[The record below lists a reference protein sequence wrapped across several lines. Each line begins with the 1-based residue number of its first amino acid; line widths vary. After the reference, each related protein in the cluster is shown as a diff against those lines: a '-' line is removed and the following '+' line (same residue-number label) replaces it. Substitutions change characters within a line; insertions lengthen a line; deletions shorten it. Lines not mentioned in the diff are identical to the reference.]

1 MIDARMKS
9 INDALKTHQ
18 TTIDVNLDEMY
29 GRAVTELTLQ
39 QTKRDQIIASY
50 LTVLTLVTTV
60 AMTSNY
66 VTDAIR
72 GYFFLA
78 AGFIGVLLALI
89 IIRYRVYKEAYWL
102 CCQSLSVM
110 FGYKKEE
117 LNKAVIQNI
126 YKATMLKK
134 GKKFVKEVTV
144 KNTKVLKLRKWFYF
158 WKNLFS
164 AETIY
169 LMIQALIC
177 AAMCLLGTLYSSAGR
192 SWEGWKW
199 PIGIA
204 AAAVVFVGL
213 VWYYF
218 EKCIGVYAWLA
229 KNDDASFNEAFGKA
243 WFLHFYH
250 DNEDDKKDGQKDEPK
265 DDDKKKKDP

>member
-1 MIDARMKS
+1 MIEARIKD
-9 INDALKTHQ
+9 INEKLKPHQ
-18 TTIDVNLDEMY
+18 TTIDVDLDEMY
-29 GRAVTELTLQ
+29 GRAVAELTLQ

-60 AMTSNY
+60 AMTSDY

-89 IIRYRVYKEAYWL
+89 IIRYRVYKEVYWL
-102 CCQSLSVM
+102 CCQALSVL

-134 GKKFVKEVTV
+134 GKKYVKEVTV
-144 KNTKVLKLRKWFYF
+144 KKTKVLKMRKWFYF

-169 LMIQALIC
+169 LAIQALIC
-177 AAMCLLGTLYSSAGR
+177 AAMVLLGALYSSVGR
-192 SWEGWKW
+192 CWEAWKW
-199 PIGIA
+199 PIGIVA
-204 AAAVVFVGL
+204 ALVVLVGL

-250 DNEDDKKDGQKDEPK
+250 DEEE
-265 DDDKKKKDP
+265 KKDP